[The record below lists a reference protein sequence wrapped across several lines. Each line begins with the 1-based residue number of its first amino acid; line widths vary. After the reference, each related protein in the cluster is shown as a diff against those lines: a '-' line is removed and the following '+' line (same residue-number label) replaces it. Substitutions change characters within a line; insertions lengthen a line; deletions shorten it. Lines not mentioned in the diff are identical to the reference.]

1 MTPEAEV
8 MAYIKNY
15 FKFDRGV
22 YLTRHNVGAVTRG
35 NRVIRFG
42 SAGESD
48 FFGVIEAT
56 RCPRCGKVTGTGVAL
71 FIEAKGPKGRLTV
84 PQREFLGAMKRLG
97 AVTLVAQPKPS
108 KDDPTGF
115 LTLKKELD
123 KVKQRY
129 CLECHQAG
137 ADRKE
142 QHNGKNC

>member
-8 MAYIKNY
+8 MAYI
-15 FKFDRGV
+15 
-22 YLTRHNVGAVTRG
+22 
-35 NRVIRFG
+35 
-42 SAGESD
+42 SD